1 MHTTKHEEVDLSKY
15 RDFAGAQIQESS
27 FIGDVYNRKRI
38 HCLWAALRRG
48 SPRQRGLDFQEMKME
63 PVIRIRR

>member
-1 MHTTKHEEVDLSKY
+1 MNNTERLMHTTKHEEVDLSKY

-38 HCLWAALRRG
+38 HMSLSCLTPREFEAAGTGFPG
-48 SPRQRGLDFQEMKME
+48 SE
-63 PVIRIRR
+63 